1 MTEKSAPNATMS
13 GGDALVR
20 MLQLQGVEHIFGVT
34 GDTSLPFY
42 DALYRLDHGI
52 THVLARDE
60 RCASYMAYVYA
71 KLTGRVGVCEGPS
84 GAGATYM
91 LPGIAEANGSSVC
104 VLGINSDIP
113 VAGRDKFVLTELDM
127 KALFKPVTKWNAVIE
142 TPARLP
148 KVLRTAFLEMT
159 SGAPGAAHIAVPYDV
174 MKGELD
180 ASEVYA
186 YAQFNHFPA
195 VRPGAD
201 PQAVRDTV
209 EALRGA
215 RRPVFVCGGGVVLAD
230 ACEVLEQVS
239 ARLGVAIATSISG
252 QGAVSDRN
260 PFAVGVAGTNGSTPE
275 ARAFMA
281 GCDLVV
287 FIGTRAGS
295 VVTEKWSNPR
305 IGEKV
310 IGHIDIDAH
319 VIGSNYETRFPLMGD
334 ARTILG
340 QLLEE
345 ALRGDQVQRDDLLDA
360 VATVKAARK
369 AALERPI
376 RSATDKVEPEIVVR
390 ALKAAL
396 PDDAVLVI
404 DPGTPTP
411 FLSAYL
417 DTEVAGNNIVY
428 NRFHGGLGFSLPG
441 VVGAYYARPEQKCV
455 AVMGDG
461 SFGFSS
467 SELETI
473 SRLGIPVTL
482 IVLSNNNYGW
492 IKAGQFASYGERYF
506 SVDFSPSNSA
516 RIAEAHGIRAWSVG
530 EDEDVQAAIEQA
542 LHFNGP
548 SLVEVRVREL
558 HETQAPVSAWMG

>member
-1 MTEKSAPNATMS
+1 MAENTLPKAMIS

-20 MLQLQGVEHIFGVT
+20 MLQLQGVKHIFGVT

-42 DALYRLDHGI
+42 DALHRLDHGI

-71 KLTGRVGVCEGPS
+71 KLTGKVGVCEGPS

-113 VAGRDKFVLTELDM
+113 ISGRDKFVLTELDM
-127 KALFKPVTKWNAVIE
+127 KALYKPVTKWNAVIE
-142 TPARLP
+142 TPGRLP
-148 KVLRTAFLEMT
+148 KVIRTAFLEMT

-180 ASEVYA
+180 ENEVYA
-186 YAQFNHFPA
+186 YEQFNQFPA

-201 PQAVRDTV
+201 PETVRETV
-209 EALRGA
+209 EALRAA
-215 RRPVFVCGGGVVLAD
+215 RRPVFVCGGGVVLAG
-230 ACEVLEQVS
+230 ACAELEQLS
-239 ARLGVAIATSISG
+239 AHLGVAIATSISG
-252 QGAVSDRN
+252 QGAVSDHN
-260 PFAVGVAGTNGSTPE
+260 CYAVGVVGTNGSTPE
-275 ARAFMA
+275 ARAFIST
-281 GCDLVV
+281 CDLVI

-295 VVTEKWSNPR
+295 VVTEKWGNP
-305 IGEKV
+305 GLAEKT

-319 VIGSNYETRFPLMGD
+319 VIGSNYDTRFALMGD
-334 ARTILG
+334 ARTILR
-340 QLLEE
+340 QLLAEAGAGE
-345 ALRGDQVQRDDLLDA
+345 ALQRDDLLDA
-360 VATVKAARK
+360 IATVKSTRQ
-369 AALERPI
+369 AALHRPI
-376 RSATDKVEPEIVVR
+376 NSQPGQIEPEIVVR
-390 ALKAAL
+390 ALQSAL
-396 PDDAVLVI
+396 PVDAVLVI

-417 DTEVAGNNIVY
+417 DVQVPGNNIVY
-428 NRFHGGLGFSLPG
+428 NRFHGGLGYSLPG
-441 VVGAYYARPEQKCV
+441 VVGAYYARPQQKCV

-473 SRLGIPVTL
+473 YRLNIPVTL
-482 IVLSNNNYGW
+482 IVLSNSNYGW
-492 IKAGQFASYGERYF
+492 IKAGQYASYGERYF
-506 SVDFSPSNSA
+506 SVDFSTSNSA
-516 RIAEAHGIRAWSVG
+516 RVAEAHGIKSWSVR
-530 EDEDVQAAIEQA
+530 DDQDVPSVVQQA
-542 LHFNGP
+542 LNHDGP
-548 SLVEVRVREL
+548 SLVEIFVKEL

>member
-1 MTEKSAPNATMS
+1 MTNTCQKTIT

-20 MLQLQGVEHIFGVT
+20 MLQLQGVKHIFGVT

-71 KLTGRVGVCEGPS
+71 KLTGKVGVCEGPS

-127 KALFKPVTKWNAVIE
+127 KALFKPVTKWNSVIE

-180 ASEVYA
+180 ESEVYA
-186 YAQFNHFPA
+186 FEQFNQFPSI
-195 VRPGAD
+195 RPAAD
-201 PQAVRDTV
+201 PEIVKATVKAIRDSK
-209 EALRGA
+209 
-215 RRPVFVCGGGVVLAD
+215 RPVFVCAGGVILSGGCD
-230 ACEVLEQVS
+230 ELQKLS
-239 ARLGVAIATSISG
+239 AYLDVAIATSISG
-252 QGAVSDRN
+252 QGAVSDDN
-260 PFAVGVAGTNGSTPE
+260 PLAVGVVGTNGSTPE
-275 ARAFMA
+275 ARAFMQT
-281 GCDLVV
+281 CDLVI
-287 FIGTRAGS
+287 FLGTRAGS
-295 VVTEKWSNPR
+295 VVTEKWGNPK
-305 IGEKV
+305 IGDRQ
-310 IGHIDIDAH
+310 IGHIDIDSH
-319 VIGSNYETRFPLMGD
+319 VIGCNYNTQFPLLGD
-334 ARTILG
+334 ARTVLQ
-340 QLLEE
+340 QLLEV
-345 ALRGDQVQRDDLLDA
+345 AQMDNAVDRPDMIDA
-360 VATVKAARK
+360 IATVKSARSS
-369 AALERPI
+369 ALNRPI
-376 RSATDKVEPEIVVR
+376 NSKSGQIEPEVVVK
-390 ALKAAL
+390 ALQASL
-396 PDDAVLVI
+396 PEDAVLVI

-417 DTEVAGNNIVY
+417 DVTKPGNNIVY
-428 NRFHGGLGFSLPG
+428 NRFHGGLGYSLPG
-441 VVGAYYARPEQKCV
+441 VVGAYYARPDQKCV
-455 AVMGDG
+455 AIMGDG

-473 SRLGIPVTL
+473 FRLNIPVTL
-482 IVLSNNNYGW
+482 VVLSNSNYGW

-506 SVDFSPSNSA
+506 SVDFSNTSSA
-516 RIAEAHGIRAWSVG
+516 RIAEAHGIKAWRVQ
-530 EDEDVQAAIEQA
+530 EDEDVQTAIREA
-542 LHFNGP
+542 LAHSGP
-548 SLVEVRVREL
+548 SLVEITVREL